1 MKKFLKALIIFL
13 LLLIVIIDFYNTITV
28 IFEKDNLLF
37 NLIGVN
43 VKDIY
48 FKTTC
53 FKTVVASIVI
63 LLITFI
69 LYIIKNSFAAV
80 IGFIN
85 VIIRL
90 VFLIMCMIK
99 MNYTNINNLIFL
111 GINILVLIFYIIFF
125 SICKKMNLKTMRE
138 KMDRL
143 KEKV

>member
-53 FKTVVASIVI
+53 FETLIASIVI

-85 VIIRL
+85 VIIRFA
-90 VFLIMCMIK
+90 FLIMCMIK
-99 MNYTNINNLIFL
+99 ANYTNINNLILL

-125 SICKKMNLKTMRE
+125 SICKKMNIKTMRE

>member
-28 IFEKDNLLF
+28 IFDKDNLLF

-53 FKTVVASIVI
+53 FETLIASIVI

-85 VIIRL
+85 VIIRF

-99 MNYTNINNLIFL
+99 ANYTNINNLILL

-125 SICKKMNLKTMRE
+125 SICKKMNIKTMRE

>member
-125 SICKKMNLKTMRE
+125 SICKKMNIKTMRE

>member
-53 FKTVVASIVI
+53 FKTVIASIVI

-85 VIIRL
+85 VIIRF

-99 MNYTNINNLIFL
+99 ANYTNINHLILL

-125 SICKKMNLKTMRE
+125 SICKKMNIKTMRE

>member
-1 MKKFLKALIIFL
+1 MKKFIKALIIFL

-53 FKTVVASIVI
+53 FKTVIASIVI

-85 VIIRL
+85 VIIRFA
-90 VFLIMCMIK
+90 FLIMCMIK
-99 MNYTNINNLIFL
+99 TNYTNINNLILL

-125 SICKKMNLKTMRE
+125 SICKKMNIKTMRE

>member
-90 VFLIMCMIK
+90 VFLITCMIK

-125 SICKKMNLKTMRE
+125 SICKKMNIKTMRE

>member
-125 SICKKMNLKTMRE
+125 SICKLTVISRRFLSLQIGN
-138 KMDRL
+138 
-143 KEKV
+143 